1 MSALDMSLDDI
12 IKSNN
17 KSGGGRGGRKPSK
30 KKTGPARSGNQRK
43 NSRRQQPYSKPPR
56 QITSSKVVKVT
67 NLGDDVNE
75 NDLQEILSEVGE
87 IVRVRVD
94 KYNGQSQG
102 TAKVTFRNSSQARR
116 AISEF
121 DKARVDGRPMYLVL
135 EGGSQQ
141 PARSQSPRSR
151 PSGRGGDR
159 GGRSSGRGRT
169 GRGSKGRGG
178 RGGRGRGRGRGGRK
192 AEPAVKAEDLDAE
205 MDAYQNARAGNAQ
218 EE

>member
-1 MSALDMSLDDI
+1 MSNIDMSLDDI
-12 IKSNN
+12 IKS
-17 KSGGGRGGRKPSK
+17 KRSEGRSGGRKPSK

-56 QITSSKVVKVT
+56 QISSSKVVKIS

-102 TAKVTFRNSSQARR
+102 TAKVTFRNSSQARK

-141 PARSQSPRSR
+141 TLRSQSPRSR
-151 PSGRGGDR
+151 PSQRSGDR
-159 GGRSSGRGRT
+159 GGRSAGRGRSA
-169 GRGSKGRGG
+169 RGNKGRG
-178 RGGRGRGRGRGGRK
+178 RGGRGRGRGGRGGRK
-192 AEPAVKAEDLDAE
+192 EEPPIKLEDLDAE
-205 MDAYQNARAGNAQ
+205 MDAYQNARTANAQ